1 MSPTDNSTPPSGFD
15 KLRSKVLDLVQWIQ
29 ESRGVRAFKRFKL
42 SNGGTLCGGIAYTA
56 LFSIFGALAIGYT
69 IFARIVGNNQELMDT
84 LLRNIDGTIPGLLK
98 IDGKEGLIA
107 PKDLIMGSGFTLTT
121 IIAGAVLLWAAL
133 KSMGAI
139 RMSTRMM
146 FDLPVKQSGM
156 ALAKVREL
164 GGLGVL
170 ALSILVVSVSG
181 IVVSAAGKWFIEE
194 FNLPAFT
201 SWGIPAGV
209 IAASFV
215 IDGLVFLLMVRLM
228 TAIKLGQKDR
238 LYSALIAAV
247 GFGVIRQGGSALVAG
262 SATANPLLAPIAV
275 TVTLLLWVNLA
286 ATIYLLACAFAA
298 NPSMASLAVQA
309 GTAPSELQTSQSSA
323 AVGREPAPANIRLF
337 PVLAALVGYLLGRRA
352 GSSKQRERQRDVEV
366 KNTTLTK

>member
-1 MSPTDNSTPPSGFD
+1 MSPTDNSAPPSGFD
-15 KLRSKVLDLVQWIQ
+15 KLRAKVLEIVQWIQ
-29 ESRGVRAFKRFKL
+29 ASRGVRAFKRFKL

-69 IFARIVGNNQELMDT
+69 IFARIVGNNEELMDT

-98 IDGKEGLIA
+98 IDGKDGLIA
-107 PKDLIMGSGFTLTT
+107 PEDLIMGSGFTLTT

-164 GGLGVL
+164 GGLVVL
-170 ALSILVVSVSG
+170 SLSILVVSVAG
-181 IVVSAAGKWFIEE
+181 IVVSAAGKWLIEQ

-201 SWGIPAGV
+201 SWGIPLGV
-209 IAASFV
+209 LLASFI

-228 TAIKLGQKDR
+228 TAVKLSQRDR
-238 LYSALIAAV
+238 LLSAIIAAV

-298 NPSMASLAVQA
+298 NPSMASIAVQE
-309 GTAPSELQTSQSSA
+309 GTAPSELQTSDSRA
-323 AVGREPAPANIRLF
+323 AVVREPAAANIRFF
-337 PVLAALVGYLLGRRA
+337 PVFTALAGYLLGRRA
-352 GSSKQRERQRDVEV
+352 GRSKQAERQEQ
-366 KNTTLTK
+366 LGA

>member
-1 MSPTDNSTPPSGFD
+1 MSPTDKSTTPSGFD
-15 KLRSKVLDLVQWIQ
+15 KLRSKVLELVQWVQ
-29 ESRGVRAFKRFKL
+29 ASRALRAFQRFKL

-164 GGLGVL
+164 GGLAVL
-170 ALSILVVSVSG
+170 ALSILVVSVAG
-181 IVVSAAGKWFIEE
+181 IVVSAAGNWLIEE

-201 SWGIPAGV
+201 SWGIPLGV
-209 IAASFV
+209 LVASFT

-228 TAIKLGQKDR
+228 TAVKLSQRDR
-238 LYSALIAAV
+238 LLSAIIAAV

-298 NPSMASLAVQA
+298 NPSTASIAVQA
-309 GTAPSELQTSQSSA
+309 GRAPSELESLQA
-323 AVGREPAPANIRLF
+323 KAPAEPVSAPANIRLF
-337 PVLAALVGYLLGRRA
+337 PVFAALAGYLLGRRA
-352 GSSKQRERQRDVEV
+352 GKLKQRESQELLDA
-366 KNTTLTK
+366 